1 MWNPFCKSQQPSSA
15 ELTQINSKLNTIM
28 AALDDLKA
36 QVARSITVEQ
46 SAITLIQGLKAKL
59 DAAIAANDPQALADL
74 SSQLDSE
81 ANALSAAITAN
92 TPAAD
97 EAPAS

>member
-46 SAITLIQGLKAKL
+46 SAITLIQGSKP
-59 DAAIAANDPQALADL
+59 NWTQQSPQTIRRRSL
-74 SSQLDSE
+74 
-81 ANALSAAITAN
+81 I
-92 TPAAD
+92 
-97 EAPAS
+97 